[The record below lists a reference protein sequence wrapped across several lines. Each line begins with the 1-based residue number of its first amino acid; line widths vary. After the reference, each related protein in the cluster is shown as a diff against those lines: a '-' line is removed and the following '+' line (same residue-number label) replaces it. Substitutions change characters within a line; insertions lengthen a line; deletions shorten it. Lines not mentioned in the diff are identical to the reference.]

1 MEWKYHKN
9 FIEIIDKNG
18 KIWKYSIKRI
28 IPMKHVG
35 EARVY
40 DVEILLDKKN
50 NHFFSI
56 DSFLKGESWATG
68 VNIHYNKD
76 KRIKKLSCVAN
87 YIMERMTHS
96 NLEEVD
102 EILSN
107 FENCKHTR
115 LPFTL

>member
-1 MEWKYHKN
+1 MEWEYHKN
-9 FIEIIDKNG
+9 FIDVLG
-18 KIWKYSIKRI
+18 RDGSYRKYSIKRI
-28 IPMKHVG
+28 IPMKQSKDGKVH
-35 EARVY
+35 

-56 DSFLKGESWATG
+56 DSFLKGESWVTR
-68 VNIHYNKD
+68 VKIHYNKD
-76 KRIKKLSCVAN
+76 KRIKKLSCVAD